1 MQELIDK
8 YDTFDTPYLLPV
20 IRNNGVDEWHQYQNA
35 AHRINRNLKQI
46 GKQIGLDIP
55 LTTSSCMAMH
65 GPVLPKVKCSLSVIS
80 KALGHW
86 NKTTRIYLSSRYSCC
101 G

>member
-35 AHRINRNLKQI
+35 AHRINRKSEADWQAGWFGYPAYYLCRA
-46 GKQIGLDIP
+46 P
-55 LTTSSCMAMH
+55 CM
-65 GPVLPKVKCSLSVIS
+65 GQYCPK
-80 KALGHW
+80 
-86 NKTTRIYLSSRYSCC
+86 
-101 G
+101 